1 MKFHKTH
8 LIGISAALVISAVGF
23 FLYRGDPLFPFLLG
37 ISLVIV
43 AIPFFIGLLVESKVE
58 REKSE
63 RFLEFTR
70 NLAESVKTGTP
81 IGKSILN
88 ISSKDFGSLSPYIQK
103 LANQIG
109 LGIPISRALDTFAQD
124 VNNIVVSR
132 AVTLI
137 REAENAGGDIDHI
150 LDSTASSIYEIEKLK
165 RERKSAISNLIVQG
179 YIIFFIFIGIMLVM
193 EFKILPLTA
202 GIGTIPSVS
211 SLQSGALPST
221 GLDTQAQASFDV
233 QELSRPFLYLLLA
246 QGFFTGLTI
255 GKISEGSIRL
265 GIKHSLVLTLVAFVI
280 STGANVFLA
289 AA

>member
-8 LIGISAALVISAVGF
+8 LIGISAALVISLVGF
-23 FLYRGDPLFPFLLG
+23 FLYREDPLFPFLLG

-124 VNNIVVSR
+124 VNNVVVSR

-202 GIGTIPSVS
+202 GIGAIPSIS
-211 SLQSGALPST
+211 SLQSGALPSA
-221 GLDTQAQASFDV
+221 GLETQAKTSFDA

-280 STGANVFLA
+280 STGANVFLTA
-289 AA
+289 A